1 MARIIKTNGEIIPV
15 EPKNGTDFQLEEMQ
29 EIVGGYIQLFYLMND
44 VGEVIVMNE
53 DGKIEGLPTNP
64 KATELAESLLYDGDF
79 IVGDVLVCTNK
90 QIR

>member
-44 VGEVIVMNE
+44 
-53 DGKIEGLPTNP
+53 
-64 KATELAESLLYDGDF
+64 
-79 IVGDVLVCTNK
+79 
-90 QIR
+90 

>member
-29 EIVGGYIQLFYLMND
+29 KIVGGYIQLFYLMND
-44 VGEVIVMNE
+44 EGEVIVMNE
-53 DGKIEGLPTNP
+53 EGKFEGLPVND

>member
-44 VGEVIVMNE
+44 EGEVIVMNE
-53 DGKIEGLPTNP
+53 DGKIEGLPMNH
-64 KATELAESLLYDGDF
+64 KATELAAKRLFQGDY
-79 IVGDVLVCTNK
+79 IVGDVLVCKTE
-90 QIR
+90 QID

>member
-15 EPKNGTDFQLEEMQ
+15 EPKNGTDFQLDELQ
-29 EIVGGYIQLFYLMND
+29 QIVGGYVQLFPLANEA
-44 VGEVIVMNE
+44 GEVMVMNE

-64 KATELAESLLYDGDF
+64 KATELAAKRLFQGDY

>member
-15 EPKNGTDFQLEEMQ
+15 DPKNGTDFQLEEMQ

-44 VGEVIVMNE
+44 EGEVIVMNE
-53 DGKIEGLPTNP
+53 EGKFEGLPVND

>member
-1 MARIIKTNGEIIPV
+1 
-15 EPKNGTDFQLEEMQ
+15 
-29 EIVGGYIQLFYLMND
+29 
-44 VGEVIVMNE
+44 MNE
-53 DGKIEGLPTNP
+53 EGKFEGLPVND